1 MTIQLKRRLARLKEE
16 PWCSQM
22 VCNSLR
28 QGRARYITS
37 ALRYG
42 GYSIVD
48 SAIIWRETAQ
58 GHGYWQNKNSD
69 FGTLY

>member
-28 QGRARYITS
+28 QGKAGYITS
-37 ALRYG
+37 SLRIG
-42 GYSIVD
+42 GFCIVD
-48 SAIIWRETAQ
+48 MCLIWRETAQ
-58 GHGYWQNKNSD
+58 GMSYWQNKNSD
-69 FGTLY
+69 FGILH